1 MSTTPKRE
9 VALGYSGLAAGKEL
23 PTLFEIEVD
32 KFSIGASIA
41 FLSQFEGEEEI
52 LYAPLTYLEVIAP
65 PQLEVHGGKELSV
78 VRLQMTVNQKTAT
91 LGQVERSR
99 CVFLEELANNLAW
112 DARHWVNENQL
123 AHLLSTIIG
132 EIIYYS
138 TSLY

>member
-23 PTLFEIEVD
+23 PPLVEIAGD
-32 KFSIGASIA
+32 QFSTGASIA
-41 FLSQFEGEEEI
+41 FLSQFAGEEEI

-65 PQLEVHGGKELSV
+65 PQVEQHEGKELSV

-91 LGQVERSR
+91 VEQVERSR

-112 DARHWVNENQL
+112 EARHWVNKNQL
-123 AHLLSTIIG
+123 ARLLPAIG
-132 EIIYYS
+132 AIIYFK
-138 TSLY
+138 TKSL

>member
-91 LGQVERSR
+91 VEQVERSR
-99 CVFLEELANNLAW
+99 CVFLKEIANNLVW
-112 DARHWVNENQL
+112 DAKHWANKNQL
-123 AHLLSTIIG
+123 ARLLPAIG
-132 EIIYYS
+132 AIIYY
-138 TSLY
+138 

>member
-41 FLSQFEGEEEI
+41 WLSQFEGEEEI
-52 LYAPLTYLEVIAP
+52 LYASLTYLQVIAP
-65 PQLEVHGGKELSV
+65 SQLVLHEGKELSV

-91 LGQVERSR
+91 VEQVERSR
-99 CVFLEELANNLAW
+99 SVFLKELANNLAW
-112 DARHWVNENQL
+112 EERHWVNKNQL
-123 AHLLSTIIG
+123 AYLMPTIG
-132 EIIYYS
+132 EIIYES
-138 TSLY
+138 RSL

>member
-32 KFSIGASIA
+32 KFSIGARIA
-41 FLSQFEGEEEI
+41 WLSQFEGEEEI
-52 LYAPLTYLEVIAP
+52 LYAPLTYLEIIAK
-65 PQLEVHGGKELSV
+65 PQLVQHEGKELSV

-91 LGQVERSR
+91 VEQVERSR

-112 DARHWVNENQL
+112 EARHWVNKNQL
-123 AHLLSTIIG
+123 APFLPTIG
-132 EIIYYS
+132 EIIY
-138 TSLY
+138 

>member
-23 PTLFEIEVD
+23 PTLFEIELD
-32 KFSIGASIA
+32 KFSTGACIA
-41 FLSQFEGEEEI
+41 WLSQFEGEEEI

-91 LGQVERSR
+91 VEQVERSR
-99 CVFLEELANNLAW
+99 CVFLKELANNLVW
-112 DARHWVNENQL
+112 EARHWVNKNQL
-123 AHLLSTIIG
+123 ARLLPAIG
-132 EIIYYS
+132 AIIYY
-138 TSLY
+138 

>member
-23 PTLFEIEVD
+23 PTFFEITVD
-32 KFSIGASIA
+32 KFSTGASIA

-65 PQLEVHGGKELSV
+65 PQLELHGGKQLSV

-91 LGQVERSR
+91 VEQVERSR
-99 CVFLEELANNLAW
+99 CVFLKELANNLVW
-112 DARHWVNENQL
+112 EARHWANKNQL
-123 AHLLSTIIG
+123 ARLLPAIG
-132 EIIYYS
+132 ATIYY
-138 TSLY
+138 

>member
-23 PTLFEIEVD
+23 PTLFEIAVD
-32 KFSIGASIA
+32 KFSTGASIA

-65 PQLEVHGGKELSV
+65 PQLELHGGKELSV

-91 LGQVERSR
+91 VEQVERSR
-99 CVFLEELANNLAW
+99 CVFLEELANNLVW
-112 DARHWVNENQL
+112 EARHWANKNQL
-123 AHLLSTIIG
+123 ARLLPAIG
-132 EIIYYS
+132 ATIYY
-138 TSLY
+138 